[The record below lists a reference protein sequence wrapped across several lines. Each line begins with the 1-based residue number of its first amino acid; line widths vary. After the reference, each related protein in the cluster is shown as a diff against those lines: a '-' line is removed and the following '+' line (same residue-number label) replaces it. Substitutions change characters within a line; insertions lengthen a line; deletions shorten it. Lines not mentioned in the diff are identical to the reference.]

1 MKLHDKYSQLRMW
14 LNQWVGQYPRWG
26 YRRAWVKAQEE
37 GFNVGHDVV
46 RRLCRQEGLRVMP
59 RKRRKRVVL
68 SDPTPRVSPAQAPD
82 DVRALDFQ
90 FDSDYQGKAF
100 KVCSIIG
107 EYTREHIGFFMDRSV
122 DATKVTE
129 LLDLTACVHG
139 RRPRV
144 LRMDN
149 GPEFIS
155 GVFAAWA
162 GEDETMQA
170 FIPPGQPWHNGFV
183 ESLHNRMRD
192 ELFEQECFDGV
203 AHARQCLKLWST
215 RYNTY
220 HPHSSLG
227 FIPPEEYRRQY
238 SLEAT

>member
-1 MKLHDKYSQLRMW
+1 M
-14 LNQWVGQYPRWG
+14 
-26 YRRAWVKAQEE
+26 KAQEE
-37 GFNVGHDVV
+37 GFNVGRDVV
-46 RRLCRQEGLRVMP
+46 RRLWRQEGLRVMP
-59 RKRRKRVVL
+59 RTRRKRVVL
-68 SDPTPRVSPAQAPD
+68 ADPTPRVSPAQAPD
-82 DVRALDFQ
+82 DVWALDFQ

-100 KVCSIIG
+100 KVCNIVD
-107 EYTREHIGFFMDRSV
+107 EYTREHIGFVVDLSV
-122 DATKVTE
+122 DATKVSE
-129 LLDLTACVHG
+129 LLDVTACVRG
-139 RRPRV
+139 RCPRV

-155 GVFAAWA
+155 GVLAAWA
-162 GEDETMQA
+162 GEDETVKA
-170 FIPPGQPWHNGFV
+170 FIPPGQPWYIGFV

-203 AHARQCLKLWST
+203 AHARHCLKLWST

-238 SLEAT
+238 SLRAFSCVC

>member
-1 MKLHDKYSQLRMW
+1 M
-14 LNQWVGQYPRWG
+14 
-26 YRRAWVKAQEE
+26 
-37 GFNVGHDVV
+37 
-46 RRLCRQEGLRVMP
+46 MP
-59 RKRRKRVVL
+59 RTRRKRVVL
-68 SDPTPRVSPAQAPD
+68 ADPTPRVSPAQAPD
-82 DVRALDFQ
+82 DVWALDFQ

-100 KVCSIIG
+100 KVCNIVD
-107 EYTREHIGFFMDRSV
+107 EYTREHIGFVVDRSV
-122 DATKVTE
+122 DATKVSE
-129 LLDLTACVHG
+129 LLDVTACVRG
-139 RRPRV
+139 RCPRV

-155 GVFAAWA
+155 GVLAAWA
-162 GEDETMQA
+162 GEDETVKA
-170 FIPPGQPWHNGFV
+170 FIPPGQPWHIGFV

-203 AHARQCLKLWST
+203 AHARHCLKLWST

-238 SLEAT
+238 SLRAFSCVC